1 MIQKMRKYTFV
12 LHHSG
17 YEDFLSELQ
26 RLGVVHII
34 RNTALKSDK
43 QLAQKELMD
52 DYASAVKYLTKLGS
66 EAAKGSTNLPP
77 KALLNRVNSAVEEK
91 DKLKRQEDILRKQ
104 IRELEPWGHFD
115 YDLEKHLEAQGITVD
130 FHTCQ
135 KNHFKPEWVQQYCVE
150 VINEQSGIIYFVLFH
165 TGEPPQL
172 DCDTFSFHKHTLQ
185 ELETQLQQ
193 NRARVADIDE
203 FLMET
208 APGAI
213 DVFKEEIARITAD
226 YDYEDAIQQGKPE
239 VEDVVRVLGGWIP
252 SDQEAAL
259 IAFLDSSGVIY
270 FSADGKVE
278 DNPPVILKNGWF
290 SRLFEPIGNLY
301 MLPSYNEFDLTP
313 FFAPF
318 FMLFF
323 GFCNADAAYGLV
335 FIALGIFMRVKA
347 KVPAM
352 RSMAMLIVIFGISA
366 TVMGW
371 VMGSLLGYD
380 LKLVGDLEKYII
392 IKNNDMIFNFALLL
406 GAIQIL
412 FGVAINAVKKAR
424 QFGFIHSIAPI
435 GIFFF
440 IGSLSVLGSELFDAD
455 ITAVKPYLTYT
466 LLGGLALLLLF
477 NKPGKNPIINVLG
490 GLWLLYNVITGF
502 FGDILSY
509 IRLFALGV
517 SSAILGFVINS
528 IGAQMM
534 NIYYVGPIIF
544 VIFMILGHSLN
555 IALGALSGFVHP
567 MRLTF
572 VEFYKNADF
581 QGPGLQYKPFGKQ
594 HIN

>member
-1 MIQKMRKYTFV
+1 MRKYTFV

-34 RNTALKSDK
+34 RNTKLQSDK

-52 DYASAVKYLTKLGS
+52 DYTSAVKYLTKLGS
-66 EAAKGSTNLPP
+66 EAEKGSTNLPP
-77 KALLNRVNSAVEEK
+77 KALLNRFNAALEEK
-91 DKLKRQEDILRKQ
+91 DTLKRQEELLKKQ
-104 IRELEPWGHFD
+104 IHELEPWGHFD
-115 YDLEKHLEAQGITVD
+115 YDLETRLEAQGITVD
-130 FHTCQ
+130 FHTCL
-135 KNHFKPEWVQQYCVE
+135 KNHFKQEWKEKFCVE
-150 VINEQSGIIYFVLFH
+150 VINEVNGLYYFVLFH
-165 TGEPPQL
+165 TGDAPPL
-172 DCDTFSFHKHTLQ
+172 ECDTFSFHKHTLQ
-185 ELETQLQQ
+185 ELETNLEQT
-193 NRARVADIDE
+193 RSRVADIDQY
-203 FLMET
+203 FMET

-213 DVFKEEIARITAD
+213 DVFKAEIGKIASE

-252 SDQEAAL
+252 SDLEAEL
-259 IAFLDSSGVIY
+259 RSFLDAAGVIY
-270 FSADGKVE
+270 FAADGKVE
-278 DNPPVILKNGWF
+278 DNPPIILRNSWF
-290 SRLFEPIGNLY
+290 ARLFEPIGNLY

-323 GFCNADAAYGLV
+323 GFCNADAAYGIII
-335 FIALGIFMRVKA
+335 IALGLFMRHKA
-347 KVPAM
+347 KTPAM
-352 RSMAMLIVIFGISA
+352 RGMAMLIIIFGISS

-380 LKLVGDLEKYII
+380 LKKISTLERFIP
-392 IKNNDMIFNFALLL
+392 IKDNDMIFRFALLL

-412 FGVAINAVKKAR
+412 FGVGINAVKKAR
-424 QFGFIHSIAPI
+424 QFGFVHGVAPV
-435 GIFFF
+435 GIFLF
-440 IGSLSVLGSELFDAD
+440 IASLAVMGSEMFDAD
-455 ITAVKPYLTYT
+455 ISAVKPYLTYT

-517 SSAILGFVINS
+517 SSTILGFVINS
-528 IGAQMM
+528 IGSQMLD
-534 NIYYVGPIIF
+534 IYYVGPIVF
-544 VIFMILGHSLN
+544 VIFMIFGHALN